1 MGLFKSKGKDTGVK
15 LKKLSREELV
25 EIIYAL
31 QKSEKSLK
39 EENEALKTRI
49 SENEQVISHFGTVAD
64 ASQSLNDIFTE
75 AQKALEHYLLAI
87 RVTAGDDRGGGADV
101 QLAQYKAEEIVAEA
115 NRQADEILA
124 EARMKVDSAL
134 ELVRM
139 VDSEYSSHVVNEDE
153 AE

>member
-1 MGLFKSKGKDTGVK
+1 MGLFKSKQNGIK

-39 EENEALKTRI
+39 DENDELKKRI
-49 SENEQVISHFGTVAD
+49 SDNEQVISHFGTVAD

-75 AQKALEHYLLAI
+75 AQKALEQYLVAI
-87 RVTAGDDRGGGADV
+87 KVTAGGEYSSEVDV
-101 QLAQYKAEEIVAEA
+101 QLAQHKAEEIVAEA

-124 EARMKVDSAL
+124 EARMKVDNAL
-134 ELVRM
+134 ELVRR
-139 VDSEYSSHVVNEDE
+139 VDSEYSSQVASDSETE
-153 AE
+153 